1 MANSNLCL
9 AGVLLLAVF
18 SLASCDTA
26 PSHKNSPWKPPKTRT
41 LVLTEGPLAVLEPKT
56 NDEANV
62 TTPVVYRQYVNCGEQ
77 GTNAGLQIGMCSWS
91 GIFQQKLP
99 GDTARILWQGD
110 CSFEKPCGRYGTG
123 SIVFSGIAGGL
134 EKWDRTWDFP
144 VTGGSGAFFGVTGV
158 RTYTTENI
166 QFKLIAPSS

>member
-1 MANSNLCL
+1 MAEMPEAPTILLCLKQVQYCVNGHKEAVVICFTDAQPWECPAGQLHSAASRHHVSDNLRRSTDVILRMCVSCSFNRCRCVLKLVFTNHTSCSTPRRGVLMANSNLCL

-62 TTPVVYRQYVNCGEQ
+62 TTPVVYR
-77 GTNAGLQIGMCSWS
+77 
-91 GIFQQKLP
+91 
-99 GDTARILWQGD
+99 
-110 CSFEKPCGRYGTG
+110 
-123 SIVFSGIAGGL
+123 
-134 EKWDRTWDFP
+134 
-144 VTGGSGAFFGVTGV
+144 
-158 RTYTTENI
+158 
-166 QFKLIAPSS
+166 